1 MLHPQH
7 LTSDDHPILS
17 LTVTHTYSV
26 SQSVSHSVIQ
36 GGQWASLESE
46 RRGRPQQQEV
56 VAMVEYIHNLL
67 LLLLLISFLNA
78 YLSLSLFYLYDPFS
92 LSLCFLL
99 QKGTQQKE
107 EEEEEEEEEEDSF
120 S

>member
-67 LLLLLISFLNA
+67 LLISFLNA
-78 YLSLSLFYLYDPFS
+78 YLSLSLSLSSIYTTPS

-107 EEEEEEEEEEDSF
+107 EEEEEEEEEDSF